1 MDSFI
6 AVIDDFIEVI
16 DKLITLNKEKIEVA
30 KVNDIFSMDEIIK
43 QEQAISLKLKGIEKK
58 RESVQT
64 ELGFENMTFS
74 QIIGDVRG
82 EVKEI
87 LNAK

>member
-43 QEQAISLKLKGIEKK
+43 QEQAIS
-58 RESVQT
+58 
-64 ELGFENMTFS
+64 
-74 QIIGDVRG
+74 
-82 EVKEI
+82 
-87 LNAK
+87 

>member
-30 KVNDIFSMDEIIK
+30 
-43 QEQAISLKLKGIEKK
+43 
-58 RESVQT
+58 
-64 ELGFENMTFS
+64 
-74 QIIGDVRG
+74 
-82 EVKEI
+82 VKDTV
-87 LNAK
+87 